1 MKIIFRAQILTL
13 ILCLFFAFP
22 AISQEHDADISVLH
36 SVCEHMLSHTSY
48 DFKDPESGKV
58 FQSLT
63 EANYTPALEIRS
75 PHNTWHYWNGVANIA
90 MLKLGDYLKEP
101 AYKEFV
107 HRNYAF
113 AFDNIEVLGNHRAD
127 NLHKWSFPFGQL
139 LTIEELDDCGAMGGG
154 LVETYRSVKRSEY
167 KTYMDRAADHILHKQ
182 ERLPDGTLV
191 RSFPH
196 KMTLWADDLYMS
208 ISFLAR
214 MGDLTGDPQYFN
226 DAIRQVN
233 NFTKYLYNEQTQLY
247 YHCWYSDLK
256 KNGVAHWGR
265 CNGWV
270 MMAQVD
276 LLEYLPEDFPGR
288 EELLR
293 ILRQQILGVSRYQSE
308 SGLWFQLLDRNDSYL
323 ETSCTAMFTYGIAKA
338 VNQGWIDSRYLS
350 IAVRGWEGIKTK
362 IRSDGQIEG
371 ICAGTGIQDDLI
383 FYYKRPAPLNDI
395 HGIGAV
401 LLAGMEV
408 IKSND

>member
-1 MKIIFRAQILTL
+1 
-13 ILCLFFAFP
+13 
-22 AISQEHDADISVLH
+22 
-36 SVCEHMLSHTSY
+36 
-48 DFKDPESGKV
+48 
-58 FQSLT
+58 
-63 EANYTPALEIRS
+63 
-75 PHNTWHYWNGVANIA
+75 
-90 MLKLGDYLKEP
+90 
-101 AYKEFV
+101 
-107 HRNYAF
+107 
-113 AFDNIEVLGNHRAD
+113 
-127 NLHKWSFPFGQL
+127 
-139 LTIEELDDCGAMGGG
+139 
-154 LVETYRSVKRSEY
+154 
-167 KTYMDRAADHILHKQ
+167 
-182 ERLPDGTLV
+182 
-191 RSFPH
+191 
-196 KMTLWADDLYMS
+196 MTLWADDLYMS